1 MLDSSQCPTNL
12 STLYWTSLSW
22 QIFNGL
28 TNPALVLPILF
39 ILITLPWAIKS
50 IRHKRRWS
58 AGATGLLLIY
68 LLALSPQA
76 IAVGNQVLVQNLPHD
91 DGTSADAIVVLG
103 RGAELRQDRVNV
115 AAQLWK
121 AQRAPLI
128 FASGMGD
135 GEEIAQR
142 LQEQSIPQRAI
153 DEESCS
159 RTTGENALFTA
170 SKLYPRHVRRI
181 ILVTDPPHMLRS
193 ALTFQGQGFDVISHP
208 NPFPKQ
214 LSEKKR
220 GFLVF
225 REYLGLVSY
234 KLQGRFDAK
243 NTPSAYHA

>member
-1 MLDSSQCPTNL
+1 MLDPNQCPTNFP
-12 STLYWTSLSW
+12 TLYWTSLSW
-22 QIFNGL
+22 QLFNGL
-28 TNPALVLPILF
+28 TNPELVLPILL
-39 ILITLPWAIKS
+39 ILLALPWGIKS

-58 AGATGLLLIY
+58 AAVAGVLSLY
-68 LLALSPQA
+68 LLALSPEA
-76 IAVGNQVLVQNLPHD
+76 IAVGNRGLVQNLPQD
-91 DGTSADAIVVLG
+91 DGSSADAIVVLG

-121 AQRAPLI
+121 AQRAPII

-135 GEEIAQR
+135 GEEIAQL
-142 LQEQSIPQRAI
+142 LQEQGIPQYAI
-153 DEESCS
+153 HEESCS
-159 RTTGENALFTA
+159 RTTEENALFTA
-170 SKLYPRHVRRI
+170 SNLKPQHVQRI

-193 ALTFQGQGFDVISHP
+193 ALTFRGQGFDVISHP

-214 LSEKKR
+214 LSEKKK

-243 NTPSAYHA
+243 NTPSANRA